1 VTADGQGWQANSDPV
16 VAIDKLGNAYLANL
30 YLQID
35 TKGNVTNDGYY
46 VCVATLKSGPSFSK
60 AGCHPVRT
68 SLKASTVLEDKPWLA
83 VDNSSSTF
91 SGNVYATWTHFT
103 ATSSMIFFS
112 RSTNHGV
119 TWSPAIRINPASQNG
134 AIQGSQ
140 VA

>member
-1 VTADGQGWQANSDPV
+1 MTADGQGWQANSDPV

-35 TKGNVTNDGYY
+35 TKGNVTNNGYY

-112 RSTNHGV
+112 RSTNHG
-119 TWSPAIRINPASQNG
+119 
-134 AIQGSQ
+134 
-140 VA
+140 